1 MSISFNFKSA
11 LILCLLLCL
20 PAQVAISAT
29 PKISAES
36 AILMDAKTGQVLF
49 EKNSRTRR
57 APASTTKVMTA
68 IIAIESGHLEDEV
81 TISLRAA
88 STAGSSMHLSAGQR
102 ILLRELV
109 TGLLLRSGNDAAVA
123 ISEHLAGSVENFVS
137 LMNHKAALLGA
148 LDSHFVNP
156 HGLTAVSHYSTAF
169 DLATI
174 AKYALTNPI
183 FATIVNT
190 SETNIDW
197 LDRQGKEHDQHLKNT
212 NKLLS
217 LFEEVDGVKTGT
229 TDQAGPCLISSATRG
244 TQQLIA
250 VVLHDHSRWNDAM
263 QLLNFGFDN
272 YKLYEYANKDD
283 ILCAI
288 PIENGLSSMVDAII
302 QSQASLVVKTAD
314 YKYITVNVDLPETI
328 KAPVYQGQKIGEIVF
343 SVRNLPVKAVDII
356 AGQTIDEHT
365 NTRTFL
371 HYLLST
377 FRRLSNWGVL

>member
-1 MSISFNFKSA
+1 MSISFNIKVA

-20 PAQVAISAT
+20 PAQAAINAA
-29 PKISAES
+29 PKIQAES

-57 APASTTKVMTA
+57 APASTTKVLTA
-68 IIAIESGHLEDEV
+68 IIAIESGHLDDEV
-81 TISLRAA
+81 TISPRAA
-88 STAGSSMHLSAGQR
+88 STAGSSMHLSVGQR

-123 ISEHLAGSVENFVS
+123 IAEYLAGSVENFVS
-137 LMNHKAALLGA
+137 IMNYKSNLLGA
-148 LDSHFVNP
+148 VDSHFVNP
-156 HGLTAVSHYSTAF
+156 HGLNADLHYSTAF
-169 DLATI
+169 DLAWIT
-174 AKYALTNPI
+174 KYALTNPI

-190 SETNIDW
+190 PEININW
-197 LDRQGKEHDQHLKNT
+197 LDRQGKEHDQYLRNT

-229 TDQAGPCLISSATRG
+229 TGQAGPCLISSATRG
-244 TQQLIA
+244 NQQLIA

-263 QLLNFGFDN
+263 QLLNFGFN
-272 YKLYEYANKDD
+272 NFKLYEYANKDD
-283 ILCAI
+283 IIGAI
-288 PIENGLSSMVDAII
+288 PIENGLSPMMDAIV
-302 QSQASLVVKTAD
+302 QGQASLIVKAAD
-314 YKYITVNVDLPETI
+314 YKYVTVTVDLPEII

-343 SVRNLPVKAVDII
+343 YVRDLPVKSVDII

-365 NTRTFL
+365 NTGTFL
-371 HYLLST
+371 RYLLHT